1 MEVIKIGFIYKI
13 TNKLNGKAYIGKT
26 LGTVEK
32 RFNEHLKDA
41 KRRQYEKRPLY
52 TAINKYGID
61 NFCVETLEKCDNN
74 IISQREIYWIEY
86 YDTYKNGYNATRG
99 GDGKVYINE
108 DEVIKE
114 YLKNKNATITAKQL
128 NISLGGT
135 LNILKRNDIKIIS
148 AADVARNNGSAVYML
163 DKNNNIIMEFQTT
176 YDAVRYLIDNRLTK
190 CKLTTI
196 RYHISEVCSGKR
208 KSAAGYKWELK

>member
-1 MEVIKIGFIYKI
+1 MIKIGFIYKI
-13 TNKLNGKAYIGKT
+13 TNKVNGKAYVGKT

-32 RFNEHLKDA
+32 RFNEHLRDA

-61 NFCVETLEKCDNN
+61 NFDVKTLEKCDNN

-86 YDTYKNGYNATRG
+86 YNTYKSGYNATKG
-99 GDGKVYINE
+99 GDGKAYINE

-128 NISLGGT
+128 NISLDGI
-135 LNILKRNDIKIIS
+135 LNILKRNNVKIIS
-148 AADVARNNGSAVYML
+148 AADVARNNGNEVYML
-163 DKNNNIIMEFQTT
+163 SKNDDILMEFQTT
-176 YDAVRYLIDNRLTK
+176 YDAARYLIDNCLTK

-196 RYHISEVCSGKR
+196 RYHISEVCNGKR
-208 KSAAGYKWELK
+208 KSAAGYKWKLK